1 MRIQSIKCLAF
12 AIKNQ
17 PYIVGKD
24 SGPIEPSHGRY
35 RSHPHYRAIYSPNA
49 ESMLVIIEADNG
61 LVGYGEAQACI
72 APDIV
77 NALIETLLV
86 PNLIGGD
93 PRHPAVLRD
102 KMYDLMRERGHDGGY
117 LSDAIA
123 ACDIALWDLAA
134 KAAGVPLYQ
143 MLGGAY
149 RNSLPCYVSGVP
161 APTPEAQLEKIAE
174 WVDKGFTR
182 FKLSLAPTIEDHVDT
197 VRGIREQFGSK
208 VLLMIDAH
216 WAFTVHQ
223 AIQLDRALSPYD
235 IYWIECPLTPE
246 NAANQAQL
254 PKRFHAAHAAG
265 EEYRTRYHFL
275 DRLSR
280 HAIDIAQPDIGRT
293 GITEGCRIA
302 ALCMAHDVPVT
313 YHLGAGLGV
322 YTAATLHVAA
332 ATQNLDFMEFQ
343 PSQINAASPYYSPVT
358 QPANGA
364 YPLPQGPGIGVTPD
378 IKALEKICF

>member
-12 AIKNQ
+12 AIPNQ

-24 SGPIEPSHGRY
+24 SGPAEPSRGRY

-77 NALIETLLV
+77 NALIETLLI
-86 PNLIGGD
+86 PTLIGAD

-134 KAAGVPLYQ
+134 KAANVPLYQ
-143 MLGGAY
+143 MLGGAFHS
-149 RNSLPCYVSGVP
+149 SLPCYVSGVP
-161 APTPEAQLEKIAE
+161 APTLDAQLEKIAGWIE
-174 WVDKGFTR
+174 KGFHR

-197 VRGIREQFGSK
+197 VSRIRGEFGDR
-208 VLLMIDAH
+208 VQLLIDAH

-223 AIQLDRALSPYD
+223 AIQLDRALSPYN

-246 NAANQAQL
+246 NAANQALL
-254 PKRFHAAHAAG
+254 PQRFHSAHAAG

-293 GITEGCRIA
+293 GITEGSRIA
-302 ALCMAHDVPVT
+302 ALCMAHDVPVA
-313 YHLGAGLGV
+313 YHIGAGLGV
-322 YTAATLHVAA
+322 YTAATLHIAA
-332 ATQNLDFMEFQ
+332 ATPNLDLMEFQ
-343 PSQINAASPYYSPVT
+343 PSQINAANPYFSPSN
-358 QPANGA
+358 QPENGA
-364 YPLPQGPGIGVTPD
+364 YSLPQGPGIGITADVQ
-378 IKALEKICF
+378 ALEKLKL